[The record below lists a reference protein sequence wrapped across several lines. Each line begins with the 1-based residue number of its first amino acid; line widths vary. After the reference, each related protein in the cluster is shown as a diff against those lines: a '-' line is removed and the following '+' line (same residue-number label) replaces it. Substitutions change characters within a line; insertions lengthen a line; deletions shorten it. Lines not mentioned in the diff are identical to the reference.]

1 MTPNE
6 PVGETKAL
14 PPPARW
20 RRSIGTGLLAGILAI
35 GAAAGAGGMQL
46 VQRLRAQPVLLL
58 QPVGINALQDGAT
71 GAVKGQ
77 VADVFGNAFVVQ
89 DGTGRM
95 LVETGP
101 RGEGRTLVAPQETV
115 TVQGRF
121 ERGKLHAQLLVHAD
135 GRAEGFGPKPPPH
148 PHGPP
153 PPPPPG
159 AAPPPPPPFPPRA
172 DMAPPPRPDSP
183 PPPALGA
190 APPPPPPPAPG
201 VAPPPPPAESPR

>member
-1 MTPNE
+1 MTPND

-14 PPPARW
+14 PPLPRW
-20 RRSIGTGLLAGILAI
+20 RRSVGTGLLAGVLAF
-35 GAAAGAGGMQL
+35 GAVAGAGGMQL
-46 VQRLRAQPVLLL
+46 AQRFRTQPVLLL

-135 GRAEGFGPKPPPH
+135 GRAEGFGPKPPP
-148 PHGPP
+148 
-153 PPPPPG
+153 
-159 AAPPPPPPFPPRA
+159 PFPPRA
-172 DMAPPPRPDSP
+172 DMA

-190 APPPPPPPAPG
+190 APPPPPPP
-201 VAPPPPPAESPR
+201 PAGSPR